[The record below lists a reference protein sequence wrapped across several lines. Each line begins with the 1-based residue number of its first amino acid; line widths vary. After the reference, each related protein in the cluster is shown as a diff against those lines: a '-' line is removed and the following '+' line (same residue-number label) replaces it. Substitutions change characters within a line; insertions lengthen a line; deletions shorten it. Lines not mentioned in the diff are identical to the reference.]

1 VKERGKM
8 LSSNQLKAIELLAY
22 SFMTQEEVSQKLK
35 IHRNTITNWKKN
47 EEFSKALDRE
57 VRKSLNNTGV
67 MALRVIVGLLNS
79 QKEEMRFRAA
89 KDILDR
95 IGYKTIVST
104 KMETKYEDVVMS
116 IDEYRKILGD
126 EVIDS
131 IFADDSY

>member
-1 VKERGKM
+1 M